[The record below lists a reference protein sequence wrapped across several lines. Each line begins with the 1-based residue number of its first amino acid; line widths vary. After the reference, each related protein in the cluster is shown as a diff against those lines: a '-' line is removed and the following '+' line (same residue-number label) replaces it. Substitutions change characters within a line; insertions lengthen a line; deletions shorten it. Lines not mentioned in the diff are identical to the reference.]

1 MLLISMWQKGLLSN
15 PDSPKGPDT
24 DEEKYSIII
33 GDGEASSTFEQL
45 VVIENEIEPP
55 IILVDVHSLEYE

>member
-45 VVIENEIEPP
+45 AVIESEIEPQ
-55 IILVDVHSLEYE
+55 